1 MYTRDRTALR
11 RALTMALLMVAT
23 VVVTTG
29 AAAAAPRDRATPFT
43 ATPVQERE
51 RPHKEHCVVE
61 VTSQAWDGE
70 LGLTEPRCYDTF
82 SASISDASDGEVSLD
97 ADTPGSAALTDV
109 GLQSM
114 LADFTL
120 GIHYDGSNGSG
131 SSIVVKGS
139 GCTGGWWNTGSTW
152 GNRISSSYNG
162 CYRLRHYDYSNKSGM
177 NASTTGAGATRN
189 LPPIMDNRA
198 NSVSYHSS

>member
-1 MYTRDRTALR
+1 
-11 RALTMALLMVAT
+11 MALLMVAT
-23 VVVTTG
+23 VVVSTG
-29 AAAAAPRDRATPFT
+29 AAAAAPRDRVTQIAT
-43 ATPVQERE
+43 TPVQERE
-51 RPHKEHCVVE
+51 RVPLEHCVAE

-70 LGLTEPRCYDTF
+70 LMFAERRCYDTF
-82 SASISDASDGEVSLD
+82 SEAISDASEGEVSLD
-97 ADTPGSAALTDV
+97 AETPGSAALTED

-114 LADFTL
+114 LADFTI
-120 GIHYDGSNGSG
+120 GIHYDGANGSG
-131 SSIVVKGS
+131 SSIVITGS

-177 NASTTGAGATRN
+177 NASTTGAGARRN
-189 LPPIMDNRA
+189 LPSIMDNKT